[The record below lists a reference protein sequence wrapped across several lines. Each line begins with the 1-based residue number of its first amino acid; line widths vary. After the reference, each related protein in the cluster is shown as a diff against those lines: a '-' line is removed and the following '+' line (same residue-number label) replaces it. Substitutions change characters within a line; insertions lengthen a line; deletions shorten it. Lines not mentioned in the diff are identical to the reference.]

1 MKELVNMTLLL
12 LMENYVINVIVQHLE
27 ILDAKGNVF
36 SNQKVLHLFYVMNV
50 NQDILN
56 YIKEYV
62 NLVIA
67 I

>member
-27 ILDAKGNVF
+27 ILDAKGTVF